1 LKSKA
6 EDDVE
11 LIVEVKDDNKN
22 HDDED
27 DEIISIIEND

>member
-1 LKSKA
+1 LESKT

-22 HDDED
+22 HDD